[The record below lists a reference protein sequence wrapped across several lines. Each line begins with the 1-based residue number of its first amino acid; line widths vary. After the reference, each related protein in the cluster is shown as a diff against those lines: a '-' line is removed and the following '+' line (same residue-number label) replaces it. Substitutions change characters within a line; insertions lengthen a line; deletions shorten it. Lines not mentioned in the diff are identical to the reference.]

1 MRALLKRRPSAALI
15 VAAVALFVALGAG
28 AYAAIRIPLPRN
40 SVGGNAIKAQGV
52 KTRNYSKASI
62 LGRFIANNNVRTPAI
77 QNGAVNSQKVSL
89 IKSSSVSSANSTT
102 SNSPTD
108 LGGPSVQVTVPQG
121 GVVELFAQANLQV
134 SGGTTP
140 TAKVDLVEPTLVPT
154 PTTILSSGSNT
165 AQTNYTAPGT
175 TNGVNNATRAGWIT
189 LAPPAGTYTFSLRY
203 ETSAGTATFA
213 NRTLLARV
221 TR

>member
-1 MRALLKRRPSAALI
+1 MI
-15 VAAVALFVALGAG
+15 VAATALFVALGAG
-28 AYAAIRIPLPRN
+28 AYAAIGIPLPKN

-62 LGRFIANNNVRTPAI
+62 LGRFIANNQVKTPAI
-77 QNGAVNSQKVSL
+77 HDAAVNSQKVSL

-108 LGGPSVQVTVPQG
+108 LGGPSVEVTVPDG
-121 GVVELFAQANLQV
+121 GVVELFAQADLQV

-140 TAKVDLVEPTLVPT
+140 TAKVDLVEPTLLPT

-175 TNGVNNATRAGWIT
+175 PNGVNSATRAGWIT

-203 ETSAGTATFA
+203 ETSGGSTATFT

-221 TR
+221 TQ

>member
-1 MRALLKRRPSAALI
+1 MI
-15 VAAVALFVALGAG
+15 VAATALFVALGAG
-28 AYAAIRIPLPRN
+28 AYAAVSHLPKN

-52 KTRNYSKASI
+52 KTRNYSNASI
-62 LGRFIANNNVRTPAI
+62 LGRFIANNQVKTPAI
-77 QNGAVNSQKVSL
+77 HGGAVNSSKVSL

-108 LGGPSVQVTVPQG
+108 LGGPSVEVTVPEG
-121 GVVELFAQANLQV
+121 GVVELFAQADLQA
-134 SGGTTP
+134 SGGATP
-140 TAKVDLVEPTLVPT
+140 TAKVDLVEPTLLPT
-154 PTTILSSGSNT
+154 PTTILASGSNT

-175 TNGVNNATRAGWIT
+175 ANGVNSATRAGWIT

-203 ETSAGTATFA
+203 ETSSGGTATFT

-221 TR
+221 TQ

>member
-1 MRALLKRRPSAALI
+1 MI
-15 VAAVALFVALGAG
+15 VAATALFVALGAG
-28 AYAAIRIPLPRN
+28 AYAAIGIPLPKN

-62 LGRFIANNNVRTPAI
+62 LGRFIANNQVKTPAI
-77 QNGAVNSQKVSL
+77 HDAAVTSQKVSL

-102 SNSPTD
+102 STTPTD
-108 LGGPSVQVTVPQG
+108 LGGPSVTVTVPDG
-121 GVVELFAQANLQV
+121 GVVELFANADISVSVGGAMGRVDVVEPNLIPSPQRILA
-134 SGGTTP
+134 GGT
-140 TAKVDLVEPTLVPT
+140 ASL
-154 PTTILSSGSNT
+154 
-165 AQTNYTAPGT
+165 QTRYTAPGSG
-175 TNGVNNATRAGWIT
+175 NDGVNSATRAGWLT

-203 ETSAGTATFA
+203 ETSGGGTATFT

>member
-1 MRALLKRRPSAALI
+1 MRALLKRRPSASLI
-15 VAAVALFVALGAG
+15 VAATALFVALGAG
-28 AYAAIRIPLPRN
+28 ASAATTHLPKN

-62 LGRFIANNNVRTPAI
+62 LGRFIANNQVKTPAI
-77 QNGAVNSQKVSL
+77 HNAAVNSQKVSL
-89 IKSSSVSSANSTT
+89 IKSGAVSSTNSTT
-102 SNSPTD
+102 SSTPTD
-108 LGGPSVQVTVPQG
+108 LGGPSVTVTVPDG
-121 GVVELFAQANLQV
+121 GVVELFAQADISA
-134 SGGTTP
+134 SGGG
-140 TAKVDLVEPTLVPT
+140 TAKVDLLEPSLVSTPT
-154 PTTILSSGSNT
+154 PILATGSNT
-165 AQTNYTAPGT
+165 TQTNYTAPGT
-175 TNGVNNATRAGWIT
+175 PAGVSSATRAGWIT